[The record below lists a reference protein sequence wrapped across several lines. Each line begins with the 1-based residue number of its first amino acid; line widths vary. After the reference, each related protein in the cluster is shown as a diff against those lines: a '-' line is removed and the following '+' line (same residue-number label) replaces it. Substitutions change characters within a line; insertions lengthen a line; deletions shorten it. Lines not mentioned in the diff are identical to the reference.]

1 MFESHRH
8 TKESNMNKDLIRN
21 RSTGIAFWARR
32 NVHFIYPIIVARKW
46 FWLARKTARRQGDL
60 PFEVELSHIENSII
74 N

>member
-8 TKESNMNKDLIRN
+8 TKENNMNKDLIRN

-46 FWLARKTARRQGDL
+46 FWLARKTAHRHGDL
-60 PFEVELSHIENSII
+60 DFELELSQIENTII